1 MTRQRAIVIGSGIG
15 GIACAIRLQSLGFDT
30 QIVEQLGDV
39 GGRAYVRRVDGFVFD
54 MGPTVL
60 TVPHFIEELFSLERD
75 AAMLDQPDFPPSVLA
90 EGSRIVSGASG
101 GPNTQRYVD
110 IVPILPFYRIYF
122 DDGSF
127 FDYDADPV
135 NVRAQIARLA
145 PEDLDG
151 YERFHEAARAI
162 FERGFLEL
170 GYTYFGSLGS
180 MVGVLPDLL
189 KLGAIQ
195 PLFSLISKFFKSDK
209 MRQVFSFEP
218 LLIGGNPLKV
228 PAIYAMIHFVEK
240 TWGVHFAVGGTGA
253 LVAAMV
259 RKFEELGG
267 SVRLNAKVDRIEVEK
282 RGRKRVATGVTL
294 ANGETLAA
302 DLVVSN
308 ADYATTYLK
317 LVDKAHRRINRD
329 ALVKFRKQSMS
340 LMVIYFGYRMQD
352 GDPDLRHHNIILG
365 PRYEELLTDIFER
378 KILADD
384 FSQYLHIPTI
394 TDPSLSPAG
403 HHAAY
408 TLIPVPNN
416 DSDIDWDA
424 VGEGFAET
432 VLTFLDER
440 GYIPGLRERIVH
452 RSFVTPDYF
461 EEVLGSH
468 LGNGFGV
475 EPRMTQ
481 TAFFRPHNRSEDVA
495 NLYLVGQGT
504 QPGGGT
510 PSVMMSAKMTA
521 REIARDFAID
531 PRIVGGVPAEV
542 GDDRPL
548 AMGLAE
554 VWTVRPGMR
563 ATRLLASARQADTW
577 TAKALAAGQRATT
590 PAAAQPRM
598 ASTKASSRMRRIG
611 LQCRHRRS

>member
-75 AAMLDQPDFPPSVLA
+75 AAMLDEPDFPPSVLA

-195 PLFSLISKFFKSDK
+195 PLFSLISKYFKSDK

-253 LVAAMV
+253 LVKAMV
-259 RKFEELGG
+259 HKFEELGG
-267 SVRLNAKVDRIEVEK
+267 SVKLNAKVDRIEVEK

-294 ANGETLAA
+294 ANGETLVAG
-302 DLVVSN
+302 LVVSN
-308 ADYATTYLK
+308 ADYAATYLK

-340 LMVIYFGYRMQD
+340 LMVIYFGYRIQD

-394 TDPSLSPAG
+394 TDPSLAPAG

-416 DSDIDWDA
+416 QSDIDWDA
-424 VGEGFAET
+424 VGEGFADT

-531 PRIVGGVPAEV
+531 PRIVGGVPGACV
-542 GDDRPL
+542 GDRAL
-548 AMGLAE
+548 AMGLAG
-554 VWTVRPGMR
+554 V
-563 ATRLLASARQADTW
+563 
-577 TAKALAAGQRATT
+577 
-590 PAAAQPRM
+590 
-598 ASTKASSRMRRIG
+598 
-611 LQCRHRRS
+611 